1 MSDRTAVS
9 GRLPLETDGVA
20 TGTREQWLAAAAGVL
35 RKSGKLAAS
44 STAGASAAAVL
55 ELLTSHTVEGLPV
68 PALGAADSAA
78 GYPASRRGTATTDG
92 WDIRVAVADPDRDA
106 ARAAVLADLQGGAN
120 SVWLTVGTV
129 GTAAADLAF
138 VLDGVLLDIAP
149 VVLQLTGDAGA
160 AYEAAAAD
168 AGAAYDAFAAVLR
181 DSDVTPAA
189 GTSFGSDPIGGAL
202 RAGTAADLSSVAGLA
217 ASATT
222 LGIGALVVDATA
234 PHDLGAGDAQE
245 LGWSLAVGVA
255 YLRELTAGGID
266 PATAAGLLDFR
277 YAVTD
282 QQFVSIAKLRAARQL
297 WARVL
302 ELSGVPA
309 DAQRQHAVTSMPMMT
324 RYDPWVNM
332 LRTTVAAFAAGAGG
346 AQAVTVLPFDS
357 ALGVPDGFGRRIAR
371 NVSHLLIGESQVAR
385 VADPAGGSPAIEQ
398 LTAELAAA
406 GWDEFGRIEQTGG
419 AAAALADGSFISR
432 VHTVRD
438 QRDTR
443 IATRQLPLTGVS
455 EFPHLGEALPT
466 RNPHPDESTQ
476 YSWAAAFE
484 ALRDEP
490 VAAPVFLA
498 TFGPVAAHSTRAGFA
513 ANALAAGGIGVLTAG
528 ATAGVDDVLAG
539 YRSAGT
545 PVVCLAG
552 TDAAYAERGEETIV
566 ALRAAGAR
574 TVLLAGKPAAR
585 LVGLVDDQITVGADI
600 PALCRR
606 TRGYLAAGSTEGASA

>member
-9 GRLPLETDGVA
+9 GRLRLETDGVT

-35 RKSGKLAAS
+35 RKSGKLPA
-44 STAGASAAAVL
+44 ASAAGESADAVL
-55 ELLTSHTVEGLPV
+55 SLLTSHTVEGLPV
-68 PALGAADSAA
+68 PALGAADTA

-92 WDIRVAVADPDRDA
+92 WDIRVSVADPDRDA
-106 ARAAVLADLQGGAN
+106 ARAAVLGDLQGGSN
-120 SVWLTVGTV
+120 SVWLTVGTA

-149 VVLQLTGDAGA
+149 VVLQAT
-160 AYEAAAAD
+160 AD
-168 AGAAYDAFAAVLR
+168 AAYDAFGVVLR
-181 DSDVTPAA
+181 DSPVTPAA
-189 GTSFGSDPIGGAL
+189 GTSFGADPIGGAL
-202 RAGTAADLSSVAGLA
+202 RAGTAAELSSVADTAGRA
-217 ASATT
+217 AA
-222 LGIGALVVDATA
+222 LGIGALVADASA
-234 PHDLGAGDAQE
+234 AHDLGAGDAQE

-255 YLRELTAGGID
+255 YLRELEAGGID
-266 PATAAGLLDFR
+266 PATAAGLIDFR

-282 QQFVSIAKLRAARQL
+282 EQFVSIAKLRAARQL
-297 WARVL
+297 WARVV
-302 ELSGVPA
+302 ELSGLPA
-309 DAQRQHAVTSMPMMT
+309 DAQRQHAVTSRPMMT

-406 GWDEFGRIEQTGG
+406 GWDEFGRLEQTGG
-419 AAAALADGSFISR
+419 ATAALADGSFLDRIDA
-432 VHTVRD
+432 VRA
-438 QRDTR
+438 QRDSR
-443 IATRQLPLTGVS
+443 IATRRLPLTGVS

-466 RNPHPDESTQ
+466 RSPHPDDGAQ

-490 VAAPVFLA
+490 VATPVFLA
-498 TFGPVAAHSTRAGFA
+498 TIGPFAAHSTRAGFA
-513 ANALAAGGIGVLTAG
+513 ANALAAGGIGVVTAG
-528 ATAGVDDVLAG
+528 ATVGVEDVLAG

-552 TDAAYAERGEETIV
+552 TDAAYAERGEETIA
-566 ALRAAGAR
+566 ALRAAGAS

-585 LVGLVDDQITVGADI
+585 LADQVDDQIAIGADI

-606 TRGYLAAGSTEGASA
+606 IRGYLAGDTTGGISG